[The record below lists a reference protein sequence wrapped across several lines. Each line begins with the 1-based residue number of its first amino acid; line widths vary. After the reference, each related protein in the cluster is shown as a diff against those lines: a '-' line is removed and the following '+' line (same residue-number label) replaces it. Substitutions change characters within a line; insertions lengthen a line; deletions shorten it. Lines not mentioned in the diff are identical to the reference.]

1 MRDRYTITE
10 RLDHGGMAEVFRGV
24 AESMEGFKKSVAIK
38 RILPNLTKN
47 QKFVVD
53 VPRRGAAVAV
63 PPAREHRP
71 GVRHLEDADNAY
83 FLVMEFVDGCNLKAL
98 IERQKQKNRRIEVAH
113 AIYIMTECCKAL
125 QYAHF
130 LEHPETNEP
139 LGIVHRDISPPNI
152 LLSKNGEV
160 KLVDFGLAKANSQ
173 IESTD
178 QGVVKGKFSYLSPE
192 AASGLEVD
200 HRADVFA
207 VGIILWELFTG
218 RRLFYGDTD
227 YQTVEL
233 VRQAR
238 VPSIAA
244 LNPEIEPELEAVV
257 RKALARDPNERYQ
270 SAADLG
276 DALDPVPVLAADE
289 GDVARRRRR
298 LVRDAQV
305 EMMRKRSAEPKDSL
319 IDALILDE
327 MQKMTSLVDGEAKPA
342 RGDAE
347 GSMSLDPSAFVDTSS
362 WAGELGLNSAAA
374 PARSRQEAARPAAEQ
389 AGARRADAR
398 AAGGGEVE
406 SLEQMLEPDR
416 TGVHGKA
423 REGHAVGADRDRDGR
438 ARRGRCGRGRVRDE
452 VAQPAVSCF
461 DVSLHQLSVVAPASA
476 SELVAVGASA
486 RACDRVG
493 EAFLSPSSR
502 RAGRRASQPR
512 G

>member
-47 QKFVVD
+47 QKFVSMFLD
-53 VPRRGAAVAV
+53 E
-63 PPAREHRP
+63 ARLSLFLQHANIVQVFDISRTP
-71 GVRHLEDADNAY
+71 DNAY
-83 FLVMEFVDGCNLKAL
+83 FLVMEYVDGCNLKAL
-98 IERQKQKNRRIEVAH
+98 IERQKQKSKRIEVAH
-113 AIYIMTECCKAL
+113 SIYLMIECCKAL
-125 QYAHF
+125 QYAHS
-130 LEHPETNEP
+130 LDHPETNEP

-178 QGVVKGKFSYLSPE
+178 PGVVKGKFSYLSPE

-244 LNPEIEPELEAVV
+244 LNPEIEPELEQVV
-257 RKALARDPNERYQ
+257 RKALARNADDRYQ
-270 SAADLG
+270 NANDMG
-276 DALDPVPVLAADE
+276 DALAQYLFSRRMKVT
-289 GDVARRRRR
+289 ARDISG
-298 LVRDAQV
+298 LVRDTQV

-327 MQKMTSLVDGEAKPA
+327 MQKMTSLL
-342 RGDAE
+342 GDEGKGAQGSNAE
-347 GSMSLDPSAFVDTSS
+347 GSMSLDPSTFVDTSA
-362 WAGELGLNSAAA
+362 WTGELGLASQAA
-374 PARSRQEAARPAAEQ
+374 PQRARPTRPPQHKSNKHQ
-389 AGARRADAR
+389 ATPQP
-398 AAGGGEVE
+398 GEIE
-406 SLEQMLEPDR
+406 SLEQMLEPER
-416 TGVHGKA
+416 TGVHNRANRPPWAIIIVVMLLLAAGA
-423 REGHAVGADRDRDGR
+423 AV
-438 ARRGRCGRGRVRDE
+438 
-452 VAQPAVSCF
+452 AV
-461 DVSLHQLSVVAPASA
+461 VVAM
-476 SELVAVGASA
+476 
-486 RACDRVG
+486 
-493 EAFLSPSSR
+493 
-502 RAGRRASQPR
+502 Q
-512 G
+512 

>member
-47 QKFVVD
+47 QKFVSMFLD
-53 VPRRGAAVAV
+53 E
-63 PPAREHRP
+63 ARLSLFLQHANIVQVFDISKTP
-71 GVRHLEDADNAY
+71 DNAY
-83 FLVMEFVDGCNLKAL
+83 FLVMEFVDGCNLKGL
-98 IERQKQKNRRIEVAH
+98 IERQKQKSKRIEVGH
-113 AIYIMTECCKAL
+113 AVYLMIECCKAL
-125 QYAHF
+125 QYAHS
-130 LEHPETNEP
+130 LDHPETNEP

-152 LLSKNGEV
+152 LLSKNGEI

-178 QGVVKGKFSYLSPE
+178 PGVVKGKFSYLSPE
-192 AASGLEVD
+192 AASGRDVD

-244 LNPEIEPELEAVV
+244 LNPEIDPEIEQVV
-257 RKALARDPNERYQ
+257 RKALARDPDDRYQ

-276 DALDPVPVLAADE
+276 DALAQFLFSRRMKTTARDIAA
-289 GDVARRRRR
+289 
-298 LVRDAQV
+298 LVRDTQV

-327 MQKMTSLVDGEAKPA
+327 MQKITSLLDGDGMPQGATNQ
-342 RGDAE
+342 
-347 GSMSLDPSAFVDTSS
+347 GSMSLDPSAFVDTSN
-362 WAGELGLNSAAA
+362 WAGEMAPVSSTQL
-374 PARSRQEAARPAAEQ
+374 PARRLTRPPAVKARPRTPTPSSEI
-389 AGARRADAR
+389 
-398 AAGGGEVE
+398 E

-416 TGVHGKA
+416 TGVHGNRTGKT
-423 REGHAVGADRDRDGR
+423 RWVLIAVILLLLAAGAAG
-438 ARRGRCGRGRVRDE
+438 
-452 VAQPAVSCF
+452 AVF
-461 DVSLHQLSVVAPASA
+461 
-476 SELVAVGASA
+476 
-486 RACDRVG
+486 
-493 EAFLSPSSR
+493 FTMN
-502 RAGRRASQPR
+502 
-512 G
+512 